1 MPVTLTKT
9 GPTSGEIAF
18 STTLGP
24 ETTFDYLADFSK
36 HQEWT
41 DELVSLER
49 TSDGPLAA
57 GTTYRGVE
65 RLRPAE
71 EMKDPILAQ
80 VTAFERPRLIEWE
93 TWTAREDGVKSNCSR
108 WAFEIVPHGKGC
120 HVTHR
125 FAFDESSV
133 WNKLSRRAF
142 VAVADRL
149 MGGAGASPKQLTKRV
164 EQLQHV
170 LDVRNAVEQ
179 L

>member
-9 GPTSGEIAF
+9 GPASGEIAF

-24 ETTFDYLADFSK
+24 EATFDYLADFSK

-41 DELVSLER
+41 DELVTMEQ
-49 TSDGPLAA
+49 TSSGPLGA
-57 GTTYRGVE
+57 GTTYRSVE
-65 RLRPAE
+65 RLRPGD
-71 EMKDPILAQ
+71 EMKEPTFAEI
-80 VTAFERPRLIEWE
+80 TAFDRPRLIEWR
-93 TWTAREDGVKSNCSR
+93 TWTSKQKGPRAVSSQQS
-108 WAFEIVPHGKGC
+108 FEIVPYGRGC

-125 FAFDESSV
+125 FSYQAPSV
-133 WNKLSRRAF
+133 LSKLSLRAF
-142 VAVADRL
+142 VAVADGL
-149 MGGAGASPKQLTKRV
+149 MGGAGISPKQVTKRA